1 MKSRFLASFGMTAL
15 LLALAAM
22 PAAAQNKTNVAHQQ
36 YLGLVADP
44 ANVVKGSAFYRSDL
58 DTLRLRAGDIQY
70 WDGSAWGRFPRPTNG
85 GFSPLNSIPVVQP
98 TLSPG
103 GTVTA
108 DLHA

>member
-70 WDGSAWGRFPRPTNG
+70 WDGSARGRSPPAAHGASSPPTTLPAR
-85 GFSPLNSIPVVQP
+85 SPP
-98 TLSPG
+98 
-103 GTVTA
+103 
-108 DLHA
+108 